1 MKTFMKTFVKIL
13 LTFLVII
20 VLSSIIG
27 YFYFDK
33 KFTPEKNYLNIKN
46 ESGEIFIKWGNE
58 KNSILLPIK
67 ISGNST
73 TYFMQFDTGSPST
86 IFYKKAVENI
96 PNIKIDTQN
105 KRAIAS
111 FSLGNSIIS
120 SDKFKVLNYGDKTDT
135 LKIIGTIGSDILEN
149 RITVLNFKEN
159 LLEFNIDKMPT
170 NFENKLSDFQFKKR
184 KIIIKGS
191 LRGKDEKFLYDTGTS
206 AYELVTNKEVWQKL
220 KLANSKIKIERENSW
235 GNILTTYTSKS
246 NEEISLGKNKIH
258 LNAVTYVEGFSQTQS
273 LLMKFS
279 GITGVLGNK
288 IFLNNKIL
296 IDGKAMK
303 IGVE

>member
-1 MKTFMKTFVKIL
+1 MKTFVKIL

-27 YFYFDK
+27 FFYFDK
-33 KFTPEKNYLNIKN
+33 KFTPEKNYLNVKN
-46 ESGEIFIKWGNE
+46 ESGEIFIKWGNK
-58 KNSILLPIK
+58 KNSILLPIQ
-67 ISGNST
+67 ISGSST

-86 IFYKKAVENI
+86 VFYKKAVENI
-96 PNIKIDTQN
+96 QNIKINTQN
-105 KRAIAS
+105 KTAIAN

-120 SDKFKVLNYGDKTDT
+120 SDKFRVLNYGDKTDT

-159 LLEFNIDKMPT
+159 FLEFNIHKVP
-170 NFENKLSDFQFKKR
+170 NKFENKLSDFQFKKR
-184 KIIIKGS
+184 KIIINGS
-191 LRGKDEKFLYDTGTS
+191 LRDKEEKFLYDTGTS
-206 AYELVTNKEVWQKL
+206 AYELLTSKEVWQKL
-220 KLANSKIKIERENSW
+220 KLANSKVKIEKENSW
-235 GNILTTYTSKS
+235 GNILTTFTAKS

-258 LNAVTYVEGFSQTQS
+258 LNDVTYVEGFSQTQN

-279 GITGVLGNK
+279 GMTGMLGNK

>member
-1 MKTFMKTFVKIL
+1 MKTFVKIL
-13 LTFLVII
+13 LTVLVII
-20 VLSSIIG
+20 ALSSIIG
-27 YFYFDK
+27 FFYFDK
-33 KFTPEKNYLNIKN
+33 KFTPEKNYLNVKN

-58 KNSILLPIK
+58 RNSILLPIK
-67 ISGNST
+67 ISGSST

-86 IFYKKAVENI
+86 VFYKKAVENI
-96 PNIKIDTQN
+96 PNIKINTQN
-105 KRAIAS
+105 KTAIAN

-120 SDKFKVLNYGDKTDT
+120 SDKFRVLNYGDKTDT
-135 LKIIGTIGSDILEN
+135 LKIIGTIGSDIIEN

-159 LLEFNIDKMPT
+159 FLEFNINKMPT
-170 NFENKLSDFQFKKR
+170 NFENKLSDFQLKKR

-191 LRGKDEKFLYDTGTS
+191 LRDKEEKFLYDTGTS
-206 AYELVTNKEVWQKL
+206 AYELLTSKEVWQKL
-220 KLANSKIKIERENSW
+220 KLANSKVKIEKGNSW
-235 GNILTTYTSKS
+235 GNILTTFTAKS
-246 NEEISLGKNKIH
+246 DEEISLGKNKIH
-258 LNAVTYVEGFSQTQS
+258 LNDVTYVEGFSQIQY

-279 GITGVLGNK
+279 GMTGMLGNK

>member
-1 MKTFMKTFVKIL
+1 MKTFVKIL

-27 YFYFDK
+27 FFYFDK
-33 KFTPEKNYLNIKN
+33 KFTPEKNYLNVKN
-46 ESGEIFIKWGNE
+46 ESGEIFIKWGNK
-58 KNSILLPIK
+58 KNSILLPIQ
-67 ISGNST
+67 ISGSST

-86 IFYKKAVENI
+86 VFYKKAVENI
-96 PNIKIDTQN
+96 QNIKINTQN
-105 KRAIAS
+105 KTAIAN

-120 SDKFKVLNYGDKTDT
+120 SDKFRVLNYGDKTDT

-159 LLEFNIDKMPT
+159 FLEFNIHKVPN

-184 KIIIKGS
+184 KIIINGS
-191 LRGKDEKFLYDTGTS
+191 LRDKEEKFLYDTGTS
-206 AYELVTNKEVWQKL
+206 AYELLTNKEVWQKL
-220 KLANSKIKIERENSW
+220 KLANSKVKIEKENSW
-235 GNILTTYTSKS
+235 GNILTTFTAKS

-258 LNAVTYVEGFSQTQS
+258 LNDVTYVEGFSQTQN

-279 GITGVLGNK
+279 GMTGMLGNK

-303 IGVE
+303 IAVE

>member
-1 MKTFMKTFVKIL
+1 MKTFVKIL

-27 YFYFDK
+27 FFYFDK
-33 KFTPEKNYLNIKN
+33 KFTPEKNYLNVKN
-46 ESGEIFIKWGNE
+46 ESGEIFIKWGNK
-58 KNSILLPIK
+58 KNSILLPIQ
-67 ISGNST
+67 ISGSST

-86 IFYKKAVENI
+86 VFYKKAVENI
-96 PNIKIDTQN
+96 QNIKINTQN
-105 KRAIAS
+105 KTAIAN

-120 SDKFKVLNYGDKTDT
+120 SDKFRVLNYGDKTDT

-159 LLEFNIDKMPT
+159 FLEFNIHKVPN

-184 KIIIKGS
+184 KIIINGS
-191 LRGKDEKFLYDTGTS
+191 LRDKEEKFLYDTGTS
-206 AYELVTNKEVWQKL
+206 AYELLTSKEVWQKL
-220 KLANSKIKIERENSW
+220 KLANSKVKIEKENSW
-235 GNILTTYTSKS
+235 GNILTTFTAKS

-258 LNAVTYVEGFSQTQS
+258 LNDVTYVEGFSQTQN

-279 GITGVLGNK
+279 GMTGMLGNK

-303 IGVE
+303 IAVE